1 MIIATRLLTSR
12 DEQQQAVEIPIAIH
26 APEETDGHWICR
38 FEIGWP
44 EGKLERYGAGK
55 DAVQALV
62 IALQMIGSHIY
73 SNEHHQSGHLGW
85 YEQGLG
91 YGFPVANTIR
101 DLLVGYDKQ
110 FF

>member
-12 DEQQQAVEIPIAIH
+12 DEQQKAVEIPIAIH
-26 APEETDGHWICR
+26 APEEKDGHWICR

-44 EGKLERYGAGK
+44 EGRLERYGAGE

-62 IALQMIGSHIY
+62 IALQMIGSHAY
-73 SNEHHQSGHLGW
+73 ASEHHKSRHLAWFKEGDGH
-85 YEQGLG
+85 
-91 YGFPVANTIR
+91 GFPVANTIR